1 MREETY
7 GRRRAMTG
15 PAFLRFRTTSGPV
28 LVVDPSSPVALLAG
42 RAAVTVPPT
51 GSLADAI
58 ELMTA
63 AKVSSLLLEGRAGIV
78 TERDLARALGAGCEA
93 TDPVEAI
100 ASRHPVTVPGC
111 TTVTAAAGLMLNEQ
125 VRHLLV
131 ELDTGHIGVV
141 SIRDLL
147 AVLLQAVDP
156 HLWLTSLRV
165 AIETPS
171 EMWLG

>member
-1 MREETY
+1 
-7 GRRRAMTG
+7 MTG
-15 PAFLRFRTTSGPV
+15 PAFFRIRTTSGPV
-28 LVVDPSSPVALLAG
+28 LVVDPGSPVAVLAG
-42 RAAVTVPPT
+42 RAAVTVPESC
-51 GSLADAI
+51 SLADAV
-58 ELMTA
+58 ERMKA
-63 AKVSSLLLEGRAGIV
+63 EQVSSLLLDGRAGIV
-78 TERDLARALGAGCEA
+78 TERDLARAHGAGCAA
-93 TDPVEAI
+93 TDPVVAI
-100 ASRHPVTVPGC
+100 ASRHPITVPGN
-111 TTVTAAAGLMLNEQ
+111 TTVIEAAGLMLNEQ

-131 ELDTGHIGVV
+131 ELDTGVIGVV